1 MTRMMKRK
9 KDWKV
14 LVKKVKKMTV
24 KDMITAFFTSYWSI
38 LMSLLHFVASVFRG
52 FSRIIGSLLLGGS
65 LVEGAKK
72 IKVAELLANMPD
84 PTQDEVRGDGEEGER
99 KTLEGALPSEDLTDL
114 KELTEESDL
123 LSDIFGL
130 DLKREGGQYKL
141 IPHNPNAGLS
151 DLMSNPVPI
160 PEVQEK
166 FQVTY
171 LQSQQLSGLQVGMIG
186 ELDISCLACARV
198 VFSR

>member
-1 MTRMMKRK
+1 MG
-9 KDWKV
+9 
-14 LVKKVKKMTV
+14 
-24 KDMITAFFTSYWSI
+24 
-38 LMSLLHFVASVFRG
+38 LLHFAYSVVRG
-52 FSRIIGSLLLGGS
+52 FFRIICSLLLGGS

-84 PTQDEVRGDGEEGER
+84 PTQDEVRGEEEEGER
-99 KTLEGALPSEDLTDL
+99 KPTEAALPAEDLTDL
-114 KELTEESDL
+114 QTLTEESDL

-151 DLMSNPVPI
+151 DLLSTPSLAPM

-166 FQVTY
+166 IQVIVSFISDIQFSLPY
-171 LQSQQLSGLQVGMIG
+171 IKYS
-186 ELDISCLACARV
+186 LDYKTC
-198 VFSR
+198 VFVFLGFLTF

>member
-1 MTRMMKRK
+1 MRMLSLKSLKKQMKK
-9 KDWKV
+9 M
-14 LVKKVKKMTV
+14 KKMTV
-24 KDMITAFFTSYWSI
+24 KDMVTAFFSSYWSVFVN
-38 LMSLLHFVASVFRG
+38 LLHFVASVFRG
-52 FSRIIGSLLLGGS
+52 FFRIVCSLLLGGS

-99 KTLEGALPSEDLTDL
+99 KALDSALPSEDLTDL
-114 KELTEESDL
+114 KDLTEESDL

-151 DLMSNPVPI
+151 DLMSSPVPI
-160 PEVQEK
+160 PEAQEK
-166 FQVTY
+166 FQVIH
-171 LQSQQLSGLQVGMIG
+171 LLSHTWMSSGQNQ
-186 ELDISCLACARV
+186 
-198 VFSR
+198 